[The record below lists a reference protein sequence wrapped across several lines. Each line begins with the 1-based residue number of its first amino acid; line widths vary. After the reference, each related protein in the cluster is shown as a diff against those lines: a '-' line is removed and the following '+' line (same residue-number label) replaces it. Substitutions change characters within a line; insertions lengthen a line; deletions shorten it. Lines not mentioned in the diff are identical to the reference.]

1 MVCDDRDHAKDVG
14 IIEKEKEM
22 SLIDRYIAEVGRHL
36 PEQQRADIEAEIR
49 SNLEDVIEE
58 NSQQT
63 GTPMDDSNISVA
75 LEQLGDPALLAHKYS
90 PAKRY
95 LIGPQW
101 YEAYVETLKRIL
113 YTALPVFAIVTFMV
127 HIARVPTDV
136 MNAFG
141 EAFGGAVSVGIQILF
156 WVTLVFVLL
165 DRSDVQPDEQ
175 SKSKPGAWTVAKL
188 PAMPKKRQ
196 ISIGEVLAN
205 IVFVVIGLG
214 WIGLPLFF
222 AQFQGV
228 RGFVSV
234 FHPNLWNIW
243 LPLFFVLA
251 GLTLIHEWFK
261 LRIGNWTPA
270 LTVTNLIL
278 GIAAI
283 VYIIALVTT
292 QEIFNPA
299 FLATLTEGV
308 GAEELPTITSWAKW
322 TVNISAIIIIGI
334 YIWEMLDSVFKSR
347 RLVK

>member
-1 MVCDDRDHAKDVG
+1 
-14 IIEKEKEM
+14 M

-63 GTPMDDSNISVA
+63 GTPMDDSNISAA
-75 LEQLGDPALLAHKYS
+75 LEQLGDPALLAQKYS
-90 PAKRY
+90 QAKRY

-113 YTALPVFAIVTFMV
+113 YTALPVFAIMTFMV

-141 EAFGGAVSVGIQILF
+141 EAFGGAVGVGIQILF
-156 WVTLVFVLL
+156 WVTLVFLL
-165 DRSDVQPDEQ
+165 LERSDVQPYEEQ
-175 SKSKPGAWTVAKL
+175 GKPKPGTWTVAKL

-196 ISIGEVLAN
+196 LSIGEVLAN

-214 WIGLPLFF
+214 WVGLPLFF
-222 AQFQGV
+222 AQFQDD

-234 FHPNLWNIW
+234 FHPNLWNVW
-243 LPLFFVLA
+243 LPVFFVLA
-251 GLTLIHEWFK
+251 GLTLIHELFK
-261 LRIGNWTPA
+261 LKIGNWTRA
-270 LTVTNLIL
+270 LTVTNVIL
-278 GIAAI
+278 GMAAI
-283 VYIIALVTT
+283 VYMIALVTT

-299 FLATLTEGV
+299 FLMTLTEGV
-308 GAEELPTITSWAKW
+308 GAQDLPKLTSWATW
-322 TVNISAIIIIGI
+322 TVNISAVIIIGI
-334 YIWEMLDSVFKSR
+334 YIWEMLDSVLKSR